1 MPWAARRV
9 GRPVKWIATRSEG
22 FLSDHQAR
30 DHQAQAAMAL
40 DASGRFLALRVT
52 SVANAGAYLV
62 SAGGVQTFQYV
73 HLLGTVYRI
82 PAIELRISGVLT
94 NTAPI
99 GVTRGPGF
107 AEAVNIIE
115 CLIDQAARQ
124 CGFDRAGLRR
134 INMVPADAMLMTN
147 VFGNIVDG
155 GAFAETFDRVLAA
168 ADVEGFAARRE
179 DSAARGLLHGFGFAY
194 HIKGTGGSPHENV
207 DIRFEP
213 DGTVSLIT
221 GTQTIGQG
229 H

>member
-1 MPWAARRV
+1 LMPWAARRV

-107 AEAVNIIE
+107 AEAANIIE
-115 CLIDQAARQ
+115 RLIDQAAGQ
-124 CGFDRAGLRR
+124 CGFDRAELRR
-134 INMVPADAMLMTN
+134 INMVPADAMPMTN
-147 VFGNIVDG
+147 AFG
-155 GAFAETFDRVLAA
+155 TRLTAA
-168 ADVEGFAARRE
+168 PFRRHSTAPWPPPISPGFPRAGRRTRPAVCCAVSALRITSKAPAARRTRMSI
-179 DSAARGLLHGFGFAY
+179 SASSPTARF
-194 HIKGTGGSPHENV
+194 
-207 DIRFEP
+207 R
-213 DGTVSLIT
+213 
-221 GTQTIGQG
+221 
-229 H
+229 